1 MKKILLSISIIVF
14 GYSLNATA
22 VQAGS
27 DPVADR
33 AVNLAKQFVKD
44 NNIKNPKINMLLNSL
59 FRNAMPDFVA
69 EWKGLTGIDVRTEP
83 LGYTDIPSK
92 IMGEAVAKTGAFDMF
107 NDFPY
112 TQPDAAG
119 AQVIRPLDDYAA
131 KGKPDFSGIYWP
143 NATVTPPPVSL
154 ESLYRPEVREYR
166 EGGGSAVD
174 LIDWRGVDTP
184 LFHCWPRSPVTG
196 SGSGTIQLVSAP
208 GYLLMLNEGVGNFR
222 IIPIVGENEPQSST
236 SHKPS
241 FQGSSV
247 GHWEGDTLVVEVT
260 NFNGKPWLGR
270 ARPPDQLPQTSSDA
284 LRIVERWSRPDSR
297 IIEYSIVVEDPKMLT
312 GPWTGAVV
320 RRGLMPFDT
329 LFESLCFP
337 DPELDT
343 RHRDFFIQQAERETS
358 AAGAVE
364 PAADGS
370 AR

>member
-1 MKKILLSISIIVF
+1 MLAHSGIAITALLVVALGTSRASAQIEP
-14 GYSLNATA
+14 YTPP
-22 VQAGS
+22 QAAEEGADWS
-27 DPVADR
+27 ARVVELLPEGVETRFEARKRLAAHEPDPVQYP
-33 AVNLAKQFVKD
+33 V
-44 NNIKNPKINMLLNSL
+44 P
-59 FRNAMPDFVA
+59 
-69 EWKGLTGIDVRTEP
+69 RTSW
-83 LGYTDIPSK
+83 D
-92 IMGEAVAKTGAFDMF
+92 
-107 NDFPY
+107 
-112 TQPDAAG
+112 
-119 AQVIRPLDDYAA
+119 
-131 KGKPDFSGIYWP
+131 GKPDFSGIYWP

-260 NFNGKPWLGR
+260 NFNGKPWLGPAR
-270 ARPPDQLPQTSSDA
+270 APDQLPQTSSDA

-358 AAGAVE
+358 GAGAVE

-370 AR
+370 TR